1 MTLQV
6 PDLDPGGCSGSLLPE
21 GQNAFTRLPMPPVV
35 WSEVPLARASCLL
48 TCFRRKLLLGE
59 T

>member
-6 PDLDPGGCSGSLLPE
+6 PDLDPDGCGGSLLPE
-21 GQNAFTRLPMPPVV
+21 GQTAFTRLPMPPVV
-35 WSEVPLARASCLL
+35 WCEVPLARASCLL
-48 TCFRRKLLLGE
+48 TCIRRKHLLGE